1 MKKSPVSPELYTK
14 RAESIKKTSIPPVFS
29 WKLKK
34 IAVTFRRETKSDK
47 FAVQPVFITTKG
59 LAEGMYS
66 QSISFDVTLDDLF
79 EVIVS

>member
-1 MKKSPVSPELYTK
+1 MKKSP
-14 RAESIKKTSIPPVFS
+14 IPPVFS

>member
-1 MKKSPVSPELYTK
+1 MH
-14 RAESIKKTSIPPVFS
+14 RAE
-29 WKLKK
+29 
-34 IAVTFRRETKSDK
+34 AFRRETKSDK